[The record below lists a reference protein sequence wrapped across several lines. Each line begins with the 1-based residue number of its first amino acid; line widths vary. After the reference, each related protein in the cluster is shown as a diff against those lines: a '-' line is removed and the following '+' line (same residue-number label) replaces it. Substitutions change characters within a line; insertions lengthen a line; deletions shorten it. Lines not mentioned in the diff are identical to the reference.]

1 MQSFA
6 HFSLCGSL
14 QYVFYVTHWSACMFY
29 FIAAQYGL
37 DQDTWIGRHFD
48 DVYELPLS
56 VRCCF
61 HRFLQYVFDACM
73 LLANPF
79 LMRLCTQVYTLCSRV
94 VTLDNLCSVSRI
106 ARLGLKVIGFLFSEI
121 IEAGCRYDCL
131 PAPVESLSN
140 HYLFMQVCVFT
151 VLGHHYV
158 GYSGLWGFF
167 CSEHSRGCLGHSL
180 HVLQSGSGR
189 LCAGHHHPACGAWT
203 PHLLPIPLSTQKEAE
218 SWLIKSALWPL
229 VRKASVQLIQE
240 NRSMQSLPDMLQN
253 RQSIWLSKGW
263 FLLFD
268 QSKAMPGLL
277 FASPKTGL

>member
-1 MQSFA
+1 M
-6 HFSLCGSL
+6 
-14 QYVFYVTHWSACMFY
+14 SAC
-29 FIAAQYGL
+29 
-37 DQDTWIGRHFD
+37 R
-48 DVYELPLS
+48 
-56 VRCCF
+56 
-61 HRFLQYVFDACM
+61 
-73 LLANPF
+73 
-79 LMRLCTQVYTLCSRV
+79 
-94 VTLDNLCSVSRI
+94 
-106 ARLGLKVIGFLFSEI
+106 
-121 IEAGCRYDCL
+121 

-229 VRKASVQLIQE
+229 VRKASVQLIQKD
-240 NRSMQSLPDMLQN
+240 RSMQSLPDMLQN
-253 RQSIWLSKGW
+253 RQSICLSEGW

-277 FASPKTGL
+277 LHLPRRAFDRAQVKHDERTGRYRDLTANLKEYINVNEIPPVRCRLAPSS